1 MPNIFDGL
9 RQISDNDIIEQ
20 IALLETMNIT
30 NISKPI
36 LQKAKKK
43 TISIINFLGSKLGKN
58 TMIEE
63 PEVKEL
69 WTLIDEKKEELI
81 ECTRTELEERLF
93 DILREKSKGDSE
105 NISEDELSVEIIEE
119 AARLYKLYKNSTP
132 GQKANNI
139 YLKYNE
145 KLNGRAKEYISDQPF
160 VDLQETTEDIEEI
173 IKNMDQDQKKEFLQS
188 VDVEKLT
195 LLNVWKKVDRQHFS
209 RLVYLAV
216 KAYGGEFTP
225 KEEILPSFVDSEKD
239 IEIIEREEDLKKSQ
253 EELSKLKNEMEL
265 CEDKINSIE
274 SNLGKENRILNNAV
288 KDKNQAEDD
297 IVDLEKIGEKLEQ
310 VKKSK
315 EDKLSEIKGQMENAI
330 LEELEVLMEDFKIVK
345 FDIIDINNKISDIK
359 IELTYKS
366 QLIADNIKLIESKE
380 KAIKEI
386 VVGFQELKVDA
397 DTLITAYNQKKGE
410 VRKKEDIKRNEVFQK
425 WSQFFDKFTFEFNE
439 LRNVV
444 NFSRKELLQIEECL
458 YELHFTKDPMALS
471 MGIIES
477 KGEKEEYQYMDVSFF
492 DKFEV
497 EIQYKVLN
505 SEQKNVHI
513 VEIATNF

>member
-9 RQISDNDIIEQ
+9 RQISDNNIIEQ

-58 TMIEE
+58 IMIEE

-81 ECTRTELEERLF
+81 DCTRPELEERLF
-93 DILREKSKGDSE
+93 DILREKSKSDSE
-105 NISEDELSVEIIEE
+105 NESEDVLSAEIIEE
-119 AARLYKLYKNSTP
+119 AAKLYKLYKNLTP
-132 GQKANNI
+132 GQKADAI

-145 KLNGRAKEYISDQPF
+145 KLKGKAKEYIGDQPF
-160 VDLQETTEDIEEI
+160 IDLQETTEDIEEI

-216 KAYGGEFTP
+216 KAYGGAFMPE
-225 KEEILPSFVDSEKD
+225 KESLPSFVDKEKD

-265 CEDKINSIE
+265 CQDKISSIE
-274 SNLGKENRILNNAV
+274 NNLEKENRILNNAV
-288 KDKNQAEDD
+288 KGKNQAEDD
-297 IVDLEKIGEKLEQ
+297 IVELEKTGEKLEHI
-310 VKKSK
+310 KKSK
-315 EDKLSEIKGQMENAI
+315 EDKLSEIKGQMENVI

-366 QLIADNIKLIESKE
+366 QLIEDNFKLIESKE

-397 DTLITAYNQKKGE
+397 DTLISDYNQKKIE
-410 VRKKEDIKRNEVFQK
+410 VRKKEEIKRNEIYQK
-425 WSQFFDKFTFEFNE
+425 WSQFFEKFTFEFNN
-439 LRNVV
+439 LKNVV
-444 NFSRKELLQIEECL
+444 NFSRKELIQIEECL
-458 YELHFTKDPMALS
+458 YELHFTKDSMALS
-471 MGIIES
+471 MGVIES
-477 KGEKEEYQYMDVSFF
+477 KGEKEEYQYMDVSFS

-505 SEQKNVHI
+505 GEEKKVHI
-513 VEIATNF
+513 VEITNNF